1 MGLVSAGHVRSPV
14 GACPGERDTQL
25 EHESPFRFG
34 QLGPPMGSDRAHIK
48 AHLAQLPDYQDLE
61 VLGRHCGELAHV
73 DNPTP
78 LTRNDHVVMVKAD
91 RRHTIGLYRTTI
103 GERPPPMAGVEIR
116 HLSKRFG
123 QVNAVDNVDLSIRE
137 GEFLVLLG
145 PSGCGKTTLLRMIAG
160 LERPTGGEILIGG
173 ERMDDAPPRARGI
186 AMVFQ
191 SYALYPHRTV
201 ARNISF
207 PLEAHGL
214 ARTAIDEK
222 VRWAADMFGIT
233 RYLDRYPRQ
242 LSGGERQRVALCR
255 ALVRDPKVFL
265 LDEPLANLDAKLRN
279 MARDELKR
287 FQRQV
292 KRTVVYVTHDQ
303 VEAMGLGDRIVVMDQ
318 GKVRQVGTPHEVYE
332 DPVDTFV
339 ATFLGQPPMNLVEL
353 PGAVLGFRP
362 EHFLPVAHFG
372 ANDALRTFPLSV
384 RRVEYLGS
392 DRYVYG
398 SVGGA
403 GATVIAKLPATVAT
417 EIAEGSDMEFA
428 VPERMLCYFDAATG
442 ARQRR

>member
-1 MGLVSAGHVRSPV
+1 
-14 GACPGERDTQL
+14 
-25 EHESPFRFG
+25 
-34 QLGPPMGSDRAHIK
+34 
-48 AHLAQLPDYQDLE
+48 
-61 VLGRHCGELAHV
+61 
-73 DNPTP
+73 
-78 LTRNDHVVMVKAD
+78 
-91 RRHTIGLYRTTI
+91 
-103 GERPPPMAGVEIR
+103 MAGVEIR
-116 HLSKRFG
+116 HLSKRFA
-123 QVNAVDNVDLSIRE
+123 QLNAVDDVDLSIRE

-160 LERPTGGEILIGG
+160 LERPTAGEILIGG

-214 ARTAIDEK
+214 ARAAIEEK
-222 VRWAADMFGIT
+222 VRWAAEMFGID

-279 MARDELKR
+279 TARDELKR
-287 FQRQV
+287 FQRRI
-292 KRTVVYVTHDQ
+292 KTTTVYVTHDQ
-303 VEAMGLGDRIVVMDQ
+303 VEAMGLGDRIAVMDR
-318 GKVRQVGTPHEVYE
+318 GKVRQIGTPQEVYE
-332 DPVDTFV
+332 EPVDTFV
-339 ATFLGQPPMNLVEL
+339 ATFVGQPPMNLI
-353 PGAVLGFRP
+353 PGRDPAHPAGTLLGFRP
-362 EHFLPVAHFG
+362 EHFLPRAHFAAG
-372 ANDALRTFPLSV
+372 EPLQTFAFAV

-398 SVGGA
+398 NVAEGA
-403 GATVIAKLPATVAT
+403 ADDATVIAKLPATVGTA
-417 EIAEGSDMEFA
+417 IPEGETVEFA
-428 VPERMLCYFDAATG
+428 VPRRTLRYFDGATG
-442 ARQRR
+442 MRRP

>member
-1 MGLVSAGHVRSPV
+1 
-14 GACPGERDTQL
+14 
-25 EHESPFRFG
+25 
-34 QLGPPMGSDRAHIK
+34 
-48 AHLAQLPDYQDLE
+48 
-61 VLGRHCGELAHV
+61 
-73 DNPTP
+73 
-78 LTRNDHVVMVKAD
+78 
-91 RRHTIGLYRTTI
+91 
-103 GERPPPMAGVEIR
+103 MAGVEIR

-123 QVNAVDNVDLSIRE
+123 QLYAVEDVDLSIRE

-160 LERPTGGEILIGG
+160 LERPTSGEIDIGG

-201 ARNISF
+201 SRNISF
-207 PLEAHGL
+207 PLEAL
-214 ARTAIDEK
+214 RLPRAAIAEK
-222 VRWAADMFGIT
+222 VRWAAEMFGIS

-279 MARDELKR
+279 TARDDLKR
-287 FQRQV
+287 FQRRIQ
-292 KRTVVYVTHDQ
+292 TTTVYVTHDQ
-303 VEAMGLGDRIVVMDQ
+303 VEAMGLGDRIVVMEH
-318 GKVRQVGTPHEVYE
+318 GKVRQVGTPQEVYE

-339 ATFLGQPPMNLVEL
+339 ATFVGQPPMNLLEARDPSL
-353 PGAVLGFRP
+353 PPRTVMGFRP
-362 EHFLPVAHFG
+362 EHFLPNSVFG
-372 ANDALRTFPLSV
+372 SADDTRTFRFAV

-398 SVGGA
+398 SVVEPGA
-403 GATVIAKLPATVAT
+403 APSDVTVIAKLPATIT
-417 EIAEGSDMEFA
+417 LSI
-428 VPERMLCYFDAATG
+428 P
-442 ARQRR
+442 